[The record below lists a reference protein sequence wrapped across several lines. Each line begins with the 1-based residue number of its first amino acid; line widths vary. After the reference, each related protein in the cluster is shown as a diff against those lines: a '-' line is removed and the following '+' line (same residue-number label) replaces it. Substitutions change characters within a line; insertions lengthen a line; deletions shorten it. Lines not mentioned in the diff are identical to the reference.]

1 MALDEA
7 FQEHRSEMED
17 ESESNEFECVD
28 DSDDDPSFDIM
39 EETRSAISKLSI
51 RKPRARRCK
60 IVDDNLE
67 SEPERETVGDAI
79 PKLDKKDEK
88 SFEMVE
94 QLIKAGAH
102 LEKLTLD
109 QCKVYLRKYGLR
121 LTGNKGILISR
132 IREHQEIIDG
142 CGEKKYPPESFVFNC
157 KGDACLGDVVIFEQN
172 VYDMFSIASRS
183 ATGPPCGTRTVAGRI
198 VKESYGVAKQQH
210 TFTIEV
216 LWSKGEKPLP
226 PLRQLLIKGRNL
238 YRIKTMRQRWVDEG
252 ERLKVLQEKHGRGSH
267 ARYSREI
274 RIKEKEKR
282 TKGMMIRRKNLT
294 GDHIPAV
301 KENQHPHKAN
311 VQQKKTLTNKDGA
324 ILQQN
329 LQYMKHAG
337 HDHHHQVKHH
347 GFQALESRNSGTNLT
362 DDHIPAEKENQHPK
376 IADAQQMNFLNNK
389 AHKQEQ
395 VVKTNV
401 TSVATTHQ
409 IDHALFLQRPPQS
422 ILGKPKP
429 ADQIDHVLFLQ
440 RHPQSIL
447 GTPKT
452 TEHAVFSAQACNPQ
466 SPNSRNFQYMKYG
479 GHERNHQTK
488 YHGFKAM
495 ESRNLAYVRPHH
507 VHQCHNKAKPH
518 DFHGGHLQHKNDY
531 HHMNQTSWVN
541 HFKYVPLQQQHPEY
555 QRQTYHYFSQGQ

>member
-17 ESESNEFECVD
+17 ESESDEFDCVD
-28 DSDDDPSFDIM
+28 DSDDDPSFDLV
-39 EETRSAISKLSI
+39 EETRSAISELSI
-51 RKPRARRCK
+51 RKPRASRRCK

-67 SEPERETVGDAI
+67 SEPERETVGDEI

-94 QLIKAGAH
+94 QLIKGAH

-172 VYDMFSIASRS
+172 VYEMFSIASRS

-252 ERLKVLQEKHGRGSH
+252 ERLKVLQEKHGRGAN

-282 TKGMMIRRKNLT
+282 TKGMMIKRKNLT
-294 GDHIPAV
+294 GDRIPAI
-301 KENQHPHKAN
+301 KESQHPHKAN
-311 VQQKKTLTNKDGA
+311 NVQQMKMLKNKDGA

-329 LQYMKHAG
+329 LQYMKNAG
-337 HDHHHQVKHH
+337 RDHHHQVNHH
-347 GFQALESRNSGTNLT
+347 GFQALESRNSGMNLT
-362 DDHIPAEKENQHPK
+362 DDQIPAEKENRNPK
-376 IADAQQMNFLNNK
+376 MADAQQMNFLNNK
-389 AHKQEQ
+389 EHKQEQ
-395 VVKTNV
+395 EVKTNV

-409 IDHALFLQRPPQS
+409 IDHVLLLQRPPQS
-422 ILGKPKP
+422 ILGKPKT
-429 ADQIDHVLFLQ
+429 A
-440 RHPQSIL
+440 
-447 GTPKT
+447 
-452 TEHAVFSAQACNPQ
+452 EHGVFSPQASNLQ

-488 YHGFKAM
+488 YHGFKGM

-507 VHQCHNKAKPH
+507 VHQCHNNKAKPH
-518 DFHGGHLQHKNDY
+518 DFHGGHLQHNNY
-531 HHMNQTSWVN
+531 FHHRNQISWVN
-541 HFKYVPLQQQHPEY
+541 PFIYVPLQQQHPEY
-555 QRQTYHYFSQGQ
+555 QRQTYH